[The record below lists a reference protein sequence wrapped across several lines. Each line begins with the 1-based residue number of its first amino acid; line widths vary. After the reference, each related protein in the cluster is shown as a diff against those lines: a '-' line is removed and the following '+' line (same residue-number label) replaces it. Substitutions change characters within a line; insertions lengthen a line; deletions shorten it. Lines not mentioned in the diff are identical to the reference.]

1 MISIVKK
8 NMVIESMMSKF
19 QIGMVSVII
28 LKVAE
33 FIAPVEWLEGRY
45 MFWREAGGVIL
56 IDGRV
61 SRMTTSTESR
71 VID

>member
-33 FIAPVEWLEGRY
+33 FVAPVEWLEGRY
-45 MFWREAGGVIL
+45 MLWRESGGVIL